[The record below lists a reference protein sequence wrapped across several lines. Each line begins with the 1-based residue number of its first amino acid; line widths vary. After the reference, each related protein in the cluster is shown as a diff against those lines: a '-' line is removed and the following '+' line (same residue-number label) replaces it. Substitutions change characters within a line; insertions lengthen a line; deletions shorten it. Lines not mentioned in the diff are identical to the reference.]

1 MDLSISSSACHIAID
16 LIRKNAHLIVELY
29 INEDK
34 DLFKTIYADKE
45 EIEAAFGMKAQWA
58 ELPQKKASRIM
69 LIKDVD
75 FDDKEQWLEQFDWIV
90 DMPLKAK
97 NVFQKYL

>member
-1 MDLSISSSACHIAID
+1 
-16 LIRKNAHLIVELY
+16 
-29 INEDK
+29 
-34 DLFKTIYADKE
+34 
-45 EIEAAFGMKAQWA
+45 MKAQWA